1 MNFLR
6 RGPQWEILDVERSD
20 QETRVR
26 ARHLKTG
33 RLVELVRDP
42 LYGPRVDELKRCL
55 EMELENLLDPV
66 FAEYRRRRLRELPG
80 KNI

>member
-1 MNFLR
+1 M
-6 RGPQWEILDVERSD
+6 
-20 QETRVR
+20 
-26 ARHLKTG
+26 HLKTG
-33 RLVELVRDP
+33 RVVELVRDP